1 MIKDLEQEKVYKY
14 FGVEESSG
22 TQHSTMNQKLKKEL
36 VRGTPLNPKTELYS
50 KNRITVINMLAIPV
64 ITCSFNI
71 IDWNLV
77 EVKTEVKTRQHTACI
92 NQRPMSTVFTSQE
105 VTGGEV

>member
-36 VRGTPLNPKTELYS
+36 VRGTPLNPKTELHS

-64 ITCSFNI
+64 IICSFNI

-77 EVKTEVKTRQHTACI
+77 EVKRLKLKQDNTQHA
-92 NQRPMSTVFTSQE
+92 STKGRCSPFLPPKK
-105 VTGGEV
+105 